1 MSPALQADSLPR
13 SHLGSPFS
21 DYFSP
26 KECSTAS
33 ACSRQSLSPHLA
45 SKFLKRIVQLT
56 VSMGLCSAFPANAL
70 VIRLSPQCTSEVV
83 LLEIDG
89 RSSYHMQC
97 PLFNTDVTRPLL
109 PIEAVS
115 SLGFP
120 AHPLSGS
127 DLFDSFPRAPR
138 CCLSRLPSS
147 AHFPS
152 LALPPWGARLLRLHC
167 SLSLCG

>member
-26 KECSTAS
+26 KECSKAS

-56 VSMGLCSAFPANAL
+56 VSMGLCSAFPTNAL
-70 VIRLSPQCTSEVV
+70 VIRLLPQCASEVV
-83 LLEIDG
+83 VLEING
-89 RSSYHMQC
+89 RSSYDMQC
-97 PLFNTDVTRPLL
+97 PLFNTDVTSPCFPSRLSPLL
-109 PIEAVS
+109 A
-115 SLGFP
+115 SL
-120 AHPLSGS
+120 HILSLS
-127 DLFDSFPRAPR
+127 DLFDSFPRAPH

-147 AHFPS
+147 AHCPS
-152 LALPPWGARLLRLHC
+152 LSLLHWWARLLQLHC